1 MARLGLSGAAVAV
14 VATLL
19 APALVPAVASTS
31 LSAGEQQVVDLLN
44 DRRARAGLASLPVH
58 DVLMAD
64 ARAWASEMARRGD
77 ISHSPPPPGDWQ
89 RYSENVG
96 MGTDLPIVQR
106 EFEASGTHD
115 HTMVDPGW
123 THVGV
128 GEVRGADGYVYVV
141 QKYATYPVAAP
152 SPAPSPP
159 AATQPDSPPAAPAPA
174 PPPAPAPEPVVAA
187 NTATP
192 VLAAIPHRDVR
203 AAAGVIGQL
212 RTLRTL
218 DTLSSPRLP
227 LRVG

>member
-1 MARLGLSGAAVAV
+1 MARVGLSGAAVAV

-19 APALVPAVASTS
+19 GPALVPAMASTS
-31 LSAGEQQVVDLLN
+31 LSSGEQQVLDLLN

-58 DVLMAD
+58 DELMAD
-64 ARAWASEMARRGD
+64 ARAWAAEMARRGD

-96 MGTDLPIVQR
+96 MGTDLAIVQR

-115 HTMVDPGW
+115 HTMVDPSW

-128 GEVRGADGYVYVV
+128 AEARGADGNVYVV
-141 QKYATYPVAAP
+141 QKFATYPVAAP
-152 SPAPSPP
+152 APRP
-159 AATQPDSPPAAPAPA
+159 AAVSTPAPPAAPAPA
-174 PPPAPAPEPVVAA
+174 PPPAPAPEPVAA
-187 NTATP
+187 ADTAAP
-192 VLAAIPHRDVR
+192 ALAAIPHRDVR

-218 DTLSSPRLP
+218 DTLSAPGLP
-227 LRVG
+227 LRTS